1 MKVLMIA
8 RRVTA
13 KLSAPHYAMMLS
25 KALINYG
32 CKVFILTSEPQ
43 ATLEEAKII
52 KTFKL
57 FAGKRI
63 APMTYTL
70 LAKLVKRKHGI
81 QVVHGHGYT
90 FMDDI
95 TTVHFMR
102 KAFVR
107 YVAELGYSIFF
118 RKSEI
123 FFEELILKSSKHL
136 IAPSNMGKECLV
148 RFYGINQEKISVIYN
163 GVDIDRFK
171 PPSSK
176 EKVEAR
182 KRLGLED
189 DIIYVGFVGPPKW
202 KGFEYLLHAIAK
214 LKSDICVIAVNIK
227 GEEYVKLIQEL
238 GLKQR
243 VKRLPLFSDMPLF
256 YKAIDIFV
264 LPSVFDTFSLSTL
277 EAMASGLPV
286 IVSNN
291 TGSSEI
297 VKDGRNGLIWRIGD
311 IDKLAELIE
320 YLAQNDRVR
329 RNMGFNARRTAMNFS
344 WNNVAEKVLDVYES
358 LLKR

>member
-1 MKVLMIA
+1 MRVLLIA
-8 RRVTA
+8 RRLVKT
-13 KLSAPHYAMMLS
+13 LSAPHYAIMLS
-25 KALINYG
+25 KSLANLG
-32 CKVFILTSEPQ
+32 CEVFILTSESQ
-43 ATLEEAKII
+43 ALIEWARVLDICKFFAKR
-52 KTFKL
+52 
-57 FAGKRI
+57 RI
-63 APMTYTL
+63 APIFYTFS
-70 LAKLVKRKHGI
+70 AKYFKVKYGI
-81 QVVHGHGYT
+81 QIVHGHGYT
-90 FMDDI
+90 FMDDV

-102 KAFVR
+102 KAFAKCVT
-107 YVAELGYSIFF
+107 ELGYSISF

-176 EKVEAR
+176 EKMEAR
-182 KRLGLED
+182 ERLGLED

-202 KGFEYLLHAIAK
+202 KGFEYLLHAMAK
-214 LKSDICVIAVNIK
+214 LKNDVRVIAVNTK
-227 GEEYVKLIQEL
+227 DKEYRKLIQEL

-243 VKRLPLFSDMPLF
+243 VKCLPLFGNMPLF

-264 LPSVFDTFSLSTL
+264 LPSIFDTFPLSTL

-297 VKDGRNGLIWRIGD
+297 VKDGRNGFIWKIGD
-311 IDKLAELIE
+311 LDKLAELIE
-320 YLAQNDRVR
+320 YLAQNDKLRKD
-329 RNMGFNARRTAMNFS
+329 MGFNARRTAMNFS
-344 WNNVAEKVLDVYES
+344 WNNIAEKVLDVYEW